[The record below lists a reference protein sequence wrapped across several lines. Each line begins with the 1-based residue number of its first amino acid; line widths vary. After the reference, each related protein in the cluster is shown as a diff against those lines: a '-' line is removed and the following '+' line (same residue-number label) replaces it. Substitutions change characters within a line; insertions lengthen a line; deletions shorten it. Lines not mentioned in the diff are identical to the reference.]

1 MSMPNIAVLLTCFN
15 RKDKTIAC
23 LKSLLS
29 AIKIYNEV
37 ADDKTEISIFLT
49 DDACTDGTAQ
59 AAKEVC
65 QGEDIH
71 IVQGNGNLFWA
82 GGMRTAWNEALNHE
96 HKWDFFL
103 LLNDDTILH
112 TNALAELMDTHRY
125 CIDRYG
131 CPGIYSG
138 ITCATGHP
146 ETITYSGDVFESG
159 AKGKWHRLGPA
170 DEPQMVDQ
178 CNANILFVPGEVV
191 NKIGIFHDGYI
202 HGAADL
208 DYCMQVRKAG
218 MPALITAQIIGE
230 CEYDHFSEKEECER
244 LIRMTLSER
253 RKYVYHPTHSDKD
266 YLLFVKRNIP
276 KKYLISKIL
285 RKVRLYCPRLYYYI
299 NKARGLY

>member
-1 MSMPNIAVLLTCFN
+1 MPKIAVLLTCFN
-15 RKDKTIAC
+15 RKNKTIAC
-23 LKSLLS
+23 LESMLLTV
-29 AIKIYNEV
+29 KNYN
-37 ADDKTEISIFLT
+37 DRDNDKTEISIFLT

-59 AAKEVC
+59 AAKEIC

-138 ITCATGHP
+138 ITCATGDP

-178 CNANILFVPGEVV
+178 CNANILLVPGEVV
-191 NKIGIFHDGYI
+191 NKISIFHDGYI

-244 LIRMTLSER
+244 LMLMTLSER

-276 KKYLISKIL
+276 KKYLISNIL

>member
-1 MSMPNIAVLLTCFN
+1 M
-15 RKDKTIAC
+15 K
-23 LKSLLS
+23 
-29 AIKIYNEV
+29 
-37 ADDKTEISIFLT
+37 
-49 DDACTDGTAQ
+49 
-59 AAKEVC
+59 VC

-82 GGMRTAWNEALNHE
+82 GGMRAAWNEALRHE
-96 HKWDFFL
+96 QTWDFFL
-103 LLNDDTILH
+103 LLNDDTTLH

-138 ITCATGHP
+138 ITCAAGHP

-170 DEPQMVDQ
+170 ENPQMVDQ
-178 CNANILFVPGEVV
+178 CNANILLVPREVV

-218 MPALITAQIIGE
+218 LPALITAKVIGE

-276 KKYLISKIL
+276 KKYLISTVL
-285 RKVRLYCPRLYYYI
+285 RKTRLYCPRLYYYI
-299 NKARGLY
+299 NKVRGLY

>member
-1 MSMPNIAVLLTCFN
+1 MPKIAVLLTCFN

-23 LKSLLS
+23 LESLLYTV
-29 AIKIYNEV
+29 KNYNDFANE
-37 ADDKTEISIFLT
+37 KNEISIFLT
-49 DDACTDGTAQ
+49 DDASTDGTAQ
-59 AAKEVC
+59 AAMKVC

-82 GGMRTAWNEALNHE
+82 GGMRAAWDEALKHE
-96 HKWDFFL
+96 QTWDFFL
-103 LLNDDTILH
+103 LLNDDTALH
-112 TNALAELMDTHRY
+112 ANALAELMDTHRY

-138 ITCATGHP
+138 ITCAAGHP

-170 DEPQMVDQ
+170 ENPQMVDQ
-178 CNANILFVPGEVV
+178 CNANILLVPREVV

-218 MPALITAQIIGE
+218 LPALITAKVIGE

-276 KKYLISKIL
+276 KKYLISTVL
-285 RKVRLYCPRLYYYI
+285 RKTRLYCPRLYYYI
-299 NKARGLY
+299 NKVRGLY

>member
-1 MSMPNIAVLLTCFN
+1 MPKIAVLLTCFN
-15 RKDKTIAC
+15 RKNKTIAC
-23 LKSLLS
+23 LESMLLTV
-29 AIKIYNEV
+29 KNYN
-37 ADDKTEISIFLT
+37 DRDNDKTEISIFLT

-59 AAKEVC
+59 ATKEVC

-112 TNALAELMDTHRY
+112 TNALAELMHTHRY

-131 CPGIYSG
+131 YPGIYSG
-138 ITCATGHP
+138 ITCAKGHP

-178 CNANILFVPGEVV
+178 CNANILLVPGEVV

-285 RKVRLYCPRLYYYI
+285 RKVRLYCPSLYYYI

>member
-1 MSMPNIAVLLTCFN
+1 MPKIAVLLTCFN
-15 RKDKTIAC
+15 RKNKTIAC
-23 LKSLLS
+23 LESMLLTV
-29 AIKIYNEV
+29 KNYN
-37 ADDKTEISIFLT
+37 DRDNDKTEISIFLT

-71 IVQGNGNLFWA
+71 IVQGNGYLFWA
-82 GGMRTAWNEALNHE
+82 GGMRTAWYEALKQK

-131 CPGIYSG
+131 YPGIYSG

-146 ETITYSGDVFESG
+146 ETITYSGDVFERG

-178 CNANILFVPGEVV
+178 CNANILLVPGEVV

-276 KKYLISKIL
+276 HKYLISKIL

-299 NKARGLY
+299 NKLRGVY